1 MLNDYEQEQLKAADE
16 WKRQEPWIISKMFSG
31 NKEPVVWVAKK
42 IIPPSLVRPALENP
56 VWQAAPSPEL
66 SDVLK
71 LAQATNLEQLQKGD
85 LQKLD
90 QAAQQV
96 QTWALD
102 QLPKGPETPK
112 KPEPGKAQPAAKP
125 VDDESA
131 GINTELFLVA
141 LRAVRR
147 VAHCYGYSGEGT
159 GERQFILGI
168 LSAVSSNSMAEK
180 IEAVTRLKV
189 LDTVIAKQSW
199 TVALKKKGK
208 AEAEDAAALLAGKT
222 AARALKAG
230 ATKSDKPAER
240 ALDPAAKRAF
250 ESIEKKVEEG
260 LLSVRDLATQMGI
273 NLTKRKVLQ
282 AIPFVVDALGPH
294 PGVVFM
300 KDVAQASRR
309 AYQERWLNDKVRAA
323 EIG

>member
-31 NKEPVVWVAKK
+31 NKEPVVWVAQK
-42 IIPPSLVRPALENP
+42 IIPPSVVRPALENP
-56 VWQAAPSPEL
+56 LWQANPSPEMA
-66 SDVLK
+66 DVLK
-71 LAQATNLEQLQKGD
+71 LANATALDQLQKGD

-102 QLPKGPETPK
+102 QIPKPADATK
-112 KPEPGKAQPAAKP
+112 KPEPTKAAPA
-125 VDDESA
+125 DEESA
-131 GINTELFLVA
+131 GINTELFLIA
-141 LRAVRR
+141 LRAIRR

-168 LSAVSSNSMAEK
+168 LSAVSSNSMEEK
-180 IEAVTRLKV
+180 VEAVTRLKV

-199 TVALKKKGK
+199 TVTLKKKGK

-222 AARALKAG
+222 AARALKAST
-230 ATKSDKPAER
+230 TKSDKPAER
-240 ALDPAAKRAF
+240 ALDPSAKRAF

-260 LLSVRDLATQMGI
+260 LLTVRDLATQMGI

-309 AYQERWLNDKVRAA
+309 AYQERWLNDKIRAA

>member
-31 NKEPVVWVAKK
+31 NKEPVVWVAQK
-42 IIPPSLVRPALENP
+42 IIPPSVVRPALENP
-56 VWQAAPSPEL
+56 LWQANPSPEVA
-66 SDVLK
+66 DVLK
-71 LAQATNLEQLQKGD
+71 LANATALDQLQKGD

-102 QLPKGPETPK
+102 QIPKGPETPK
-112 KPEPGKAQPAAKP
+112 KP

-168 LSAVSSNSMAEK
+168 LSAVSSNSMEEK

-250 ESIEKKVEEG
+250 ESIERKVEEG
-260 LLSVRDLATQMGI
+260 LLTVRDLATQMGI
-273 NLTKRKVLQ
+273 NLTKRKVLH

-309 AYQERWLNDKVRAA
+309 AYQERWLNDKIRAA

>member
-31 NKEPVVWVAKK
+31 NKEPVVWVAQK
-42 IIPPSLVRPALENP
+42 IIPPSVVRPALENP
-56 VWQAAPSPEL
+56 VWQANPSPEVAE
-66 SDVLK
+66 VLK
-71 LAQATNLEQLQKGD
+71 LANATALDQLQKGD
-85 LQKLD
+85 LEKLD

-102 QLPKGPETPK
+102 QIPKPADATK
-112 KPEPGKAQPAAKP
+112 KPEPAKAAPA
-125 VDDESA
+125 DDEMA
-131 GINTELFLVA
+131 GINTELFLIA
-141 LRAVRR
+141 LRAIRR

-168 LSAVSSNSMAEK
+168 LSAVSSNSMEEK
-180 IEAVTRLKV
+180 VEAVTRLKV

-199 TVALKKKGK
+199 TATLKKKGK

-222 AARALKAG
+222 AARALKAS
-230 ATKSDKPAER
+230 ATKSDKPTER

-260 LLSVRDLATQMGI
+260 LLTVRDLATQMGI

-294 PGVVFM
+294 PGVVVM

-309 AYQERWLNDKVRAA
+309 AYQERWLNDKIRAA